1 VADGPGKGALPLS
14 HPAALLATWFGSGL
28 LPWAPGTW
36 GSLAALPFGAGLAWA
51 GGPWA
56 LLAGAVAVFVIGL
69 WASERYATASGRADP
84 GAVVIDEVAGQWLA
98 LIPCGLDPLLFAAS
112 FVAFRFF
119 DIAKVWPANWL
130 DRNLKGSF
138 GIMAD
143 DIAAG
148 FYAGL
153 LCYGLTFWLG

>member
-1 VADGPGKGALPLS
+1 
-14 HPAALLATWFGSGL
+14 
-28 LPWAPGTW
+28 
-36 GSLAALPFGAGLAWA
+36 
-51 GGPWA
+51 
-56 LLAGAVAVFVIGL
+56 
-69 WASERYATASGRADP
+69 
-84 GAVVIDEVAGQWLA
+84 VAGQWLA

-148 FYAGL
+148 LYAGL